1 MHRRF
6 HFIRHSFTSYNT
18 RKSALKWLVFGVR
31 KAYLCS
37 VVTKFIVISTTT
49 LLLRVPSDRLMFISS
64 EGNYSKVF
72 TQDGHYHLVAYQLG
86 QLEDIIGEQLGEE
99 ETPFIR
105 IGKSLIVN
113 RDFIYLI
120 DVSEQVIIVSDCQ
133 GQFYE
138 LKASRKALTQ
148 IKVLIE
154 NTEL

>member
-1 MHRRF
+1 M
-6 HFIRHSFTSYNT
+6 Y
-18 RKSALKWLVFGVR
+18 
-31 KAYLCS
+31 
-37 VVTKFIVISTTT
+37 
-49 LLLRVPSDRLMFISS
+49 ISS
-64 EGNYSKVF
+64 DGNYSKVF

-86 QLEDIIGEQLGEE
+86 QMEDILGDQLGEE
-99 ETPFIR
+99 ETPFVR

-120 DVSEQVIIVSDCQ
+120 DVSEQIIVVSDCK
-133 GQFYE
+133 GQFHK

>member
-1 MHRRF
+1 M
-6 HFIRHSFTSYNT
+6 
-18 RKSALKWLVFGVR
+18 
-31 KAYLCS
+31 
-37 VVTKFIVISTTT
+37 TKFIVISTTT

-133 GQFYE
+133 GQFHE

>member
-1 MHRRF
+1 M
-6 HFIRHSFTSYNT
+6 
-18 RKSALKWLVFGVR
+18 
-31 KAYLCS
+31 
-37 VVTKFIVISTTT
+37 TKFIVISTNTE
-49 LLLRVPSDRLMFISS
+49 LLRVPSERLMYISS

-86 QLEDIIGEQLGEE
+86 QLEDLMNEQLGDED
-99 ETPFIR
+99 TPFVR

-113 RDFIYLI
+113 KDYIYLI
-120 DVSEQVIIVSDCQ
+120 DVSEQVIIVSDCR
-133 GQFYE
+133 GQFHK